1 MANSVPLLGVVGIDG
16 HDGTGKTTIAR
27 AVAQALNASYQRPF
41 GGERGALLLGA
52 HRAGD
57 QAAVL
62 RIGTAALLAAI
73 HRAGT
78 DRPVVLDR
86 SWMTGGS
93 LLSDEN
99 FYEHWTIWTPT
110 ILCWADLPTTLSR
123 LGERDEPAES
133 LASHRHYIER
143 YRTLAQDRGCPV
155 VDTSRAT
162 VPESTAEALH
172 EARRLLRWCVL
183 ST

>member
-62 RIGTAALLAAI
+62 RIGTAALLAGI

-86 SWMTGGS
+86 SWMTVGS

-133 LASHRHYIER
+133 LASKIGKLYWHGIFY
-143 YRTLAQDRGCPV
+143 V
-155 VDTSRAT
+155 VNQGLSLSRLKLNK
-162 VPESTAEALH
+162 VYFKGIP
-172 EARRLLRWCVL
+172 
-183 ST
+183 